1 MIEFISKHA
10 ENLFVLVFLL
20 IVLVAGVFIYENTK
34 LTVINQRLEHELSER
49 RNELVDSQNQAWGYK
64 WQLHQINREN
74 GWSGDE

>member
-1 MIEFISKHA
+1 MSRYIDKHA
-10 ENLFVLVFLL
+10 DNLFIIAFLL
-20 IVLVAGVFIYENTK
+20 TVLVAGVLVYENTK
-34 LTVINQRLEHELSER
+34 LTVINQRLEHELVEM